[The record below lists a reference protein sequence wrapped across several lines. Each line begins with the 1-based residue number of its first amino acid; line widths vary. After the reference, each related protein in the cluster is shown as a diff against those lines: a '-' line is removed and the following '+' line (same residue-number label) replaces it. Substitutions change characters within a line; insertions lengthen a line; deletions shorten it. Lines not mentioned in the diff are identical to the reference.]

1 MTEAITERPEPDVR
15 HHDVARE
22 WAPSVMTTEE
32 PVAAR
37 WIGGLGLTFFLV
49 GLAVLVLNGM
59 GWTQTRVGM
68 NGGALLLIIGLVG
81 MLYHAASDADLQIRR
96 AYLVLGFLW
105 LAGATF
111 ATLYWVP
118 QVGTYFLRFG
128 YPSFVLALLFLLAAV
143 RHETDASWRGAIL
156 GFFALLGVAG
166 ALTGLIG
173 GTINEAFL
181 LSYGL
186 PVALLGLGFLWA
198 FIGLVSVEDDRGHR
212 MAIAAGVA
220 GTVMFGIAFV
230 RWLLPTIFASIP
242 SAWGWTQP
250 GPFLAS
256 VGIIQMAIGL
266 LYMAVAVGLGS
277 ENRFVVLTRRE
288 LAAFFFSPLAYFI
301 LLGFA
306 LLSAFQFG
314 MFVWQLTILDGGI
327 GEPII
332 ASLVLDLIPVF
343 WMVLAVPLLTM
354 RLFSEEHR
362 SGTMEVLLTAP
373 VTDAPIVL
381 SKFLAVLVVFLSGWV
396 VSALFLV
403 ALRIEGGQS
412 FDYRPII
419 SFGVALLCSGASFLA
434 MGLFFSMVTRN
445 QIVAGVLTAAA
456 MLALVI
462 IGLLQ
467 RFGGT
472 SAWVAL
478 ADYVSFLQLWRNTLQ
493 GKLALRDVAFQVSA
507 TIVWLFLT
515 VKVLESRKW
524 R

>member
-1 MTEAITERPEPDVR
+1 MTEAITERPEPEVR

-22 WAPSVMTTEE
+22 WAPSVMATEE

-37 WIGGLGLTFFLV
+37 WLGGLGLTFFLV
-49 GLAVLVLNGM
+49 GLAVVVLNGM
-59 GWTQTRVGM
+59 GWKQTNVGI

-81 MLYHAASDADLQIRR
+81 MLYHAARDADLQIRR

-105 LAGATF
+105 LAGAAF

-128 YPSFVLALLFLLAAV
+128 YPCFVLALLFLLAAV
-143 RHETDASWRGAIL
+143 RHETDVGWRGAIL
-156 GFFALLGVAG
+156 GCFALLGAAG

-173 GTINEAFL
+173 GTISDAFL

-198 FIGLVSVEDDRGHR
+198 FIGLVSVDDDRGHYA
-212 MAIAAGVA
+212 AIAAGIA
-220 GTVMFGIAFV
+220 GVLMFGIAFV

-242 SAWGWTQP
+242 NAWGWAAP

-266 LYMAVAVGLGS
+266 LYLAVAVGLGS

-301 LLGFA
+301 VLGFA
-306 LLSAFQFG
+306 VMAALQFG
-314 MFVWQLTILDGGI
+314 IFVDRLSVGAMS
-327 GEPII
+327 EPII
-332 ASLVLDLIPVF
+332 IGLVFSLIPVF

-354 RLFSEEHR
+354 RLFSEEQR

-373 VTDAPIVL
+373 VTDLPIVL
-381 SKFLAVLVVFLSGWV
+381 SKFIAVSVVYFIGWGMYG
-396 VSALFLV
+396 LFLI
-403 ALRIEGGQS
+403 ALRVEGGQA
-412 FDYRPII
+412 FDYRPIL
-419 SFGVALLCSGASFLA
+419 SFGVALLCSGSSFLA
-434 MGLFFSMVTRN
+434 MGLFFSSVTRN

-456 MLALVI
+456 MLGFVML
-462 IGLLQ
+462 GLLSDMI
-467 RFGGT
+467 RG
-472 SAWVAL
+472 SSDWLAL
-478 ADYVSFLQLWRNTLQ
+478 ADYVSFIQLWQNSLQ
-493 GKLALRDVAFQVSA
+493 GKLALRDVAFHISA
-507 TIVWLFLT
+507 TIVWLFATL
-515 VKVLESRKW
+515 KVLESRKW